1 MLEISK
7 SNFESEVIKSDK
19 PVLIDF
25 FAEWCGPC
33 RMLGPVLEKVAAE
46 LSSKV
51 KIGKVNS
58 DNDQEL
64 AMKYEVASIP
74 CLVLLK
80 NGVEI
85 DRSVGYRSEADLK
98 NWLNSKI

>member
-1 MLEISK
+1 MLEISRN
-7 SNFESEVIKSDK
+7 NFEAEVIKSDK